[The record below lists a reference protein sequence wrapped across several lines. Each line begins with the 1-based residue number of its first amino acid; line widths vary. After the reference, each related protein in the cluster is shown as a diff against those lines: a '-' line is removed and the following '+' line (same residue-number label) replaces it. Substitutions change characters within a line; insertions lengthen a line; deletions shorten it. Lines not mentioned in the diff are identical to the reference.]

1 MQVPTPLEQALAT
14 QSSKRSSDGSSPVHL
29 VAVIASYIHHHD
41 DPHLPAGQQTLL
53 FAFMPSLS
61 PPSHPHTLTS
71 SFPHSLPFSHPP
83 SLILLI
89 SYLSPSFLPSL
100 TSSFL
105 PSLTS
110 LTPSLIP
117 SSPHPRFLILSLSLS
132 LPLPPSQPPYPPS
145 LPSSLTP
152 FIPHS
157 LHPSLPSS
165 LIPLLPPSSLYTFDL
180 FPLLSSFPSGATRLL
195 TRLSQVAPM
204 SVFACLGSD
213 AVSIRDAYVSRLGA
227 SVEVCVCVLLSIT
240 VTLFRHFSFPL
251 SLLSTICLSPLL
263 PSALHSSI
271 HLFSFPLPLHP
282 FIPSS
287 LPPFILPPF
296 L

>member
-61 PPSHPHTLTS
+61 SLTPSHPHILLPSFPPFLTS
-71 SFPHSLPFSHPP
+71 SFPHPPHLLPLSFFPSFPDLFISSVSNFTHSFPNPLISSP
-83 SLILLI
+83 SL
-89 SYLSPSFLPSL
+89 SYSF
-100 TSSFL
+100 
-105 PSLTS
+105 
-110 LTPSLIP
+110 
-117 SSPHPRFLILSLSLS
+117 SLSLS
-132 LPLPPSQPPYPPS
+132 SPPPFPTPI
-145 LPSSLTP
+145 SSLTP